1 MNRLAQVAWVW
12 IAASAMP
19 LEAQPSDPGDLTL
32 QARSILRK
40 YCAECHH
47 SGPNRVGELSVLD
60 RAGLERAD
68 RPFLNLGSPTQSQIV
83 QLVEDG
89 SMPPGP
95 RPRPTPEERRV
106 LREWVAAGAAAYPAS
121 FDEGF
126 VRRAILEDVQK
137 RTTEERIRG
146 RYFSLHNLVRDDD
159 VSFTLESRRSA
170 LRQAVSR
177 LSKAPDDALTPIDG
191 AATVFRLDI
200 AQAGWDLRP
209 FQRREIVEQKE
220 RLSPSPVTL
229 HDVILIEYPF
239 GRLDPGEPTFGRL
252 IDLFLRPANQLVP
265 ILYLRGDW
273 FSEVFLGSRAAS
285 DLARA
290 LDLPRPPL
298 HSAPPPRLPDDASS
312 TGRPIRPLD
321 GIDAPD
327 RDSGEGGFGV
337 LFDVWN
343 ADTKATARRFV
354 EGGQLLLYL
363 RPTRDAFV
371 QIVWRNADGSCGVPN
386 LGANSLLGANTE
398 TILGGA
404 SGKGYRLK
412 QNVTGKERLML
423 YAAEGTLPPAEH
435 LRTKLLDERVVH
447 RFYRLPGENA
457 LGEADPE
464 RIVRKTIEIE
474 IVKP

>member
-1 MNRLAQVAWVW
+1 SGVSRQ
-12 IAASAMP
+12 
-19 LEAQPSDPGDLTL
+19 AQPRDPGDLTL

-47 SGPNRVGELSVLD
+47 SGPNRIGELSVLD
-60 RAGLERAD
+60 RAGLERPN
-68 RPFLNLGSPTQSQIV
+68 RPFLNLGSPTQSQIL

-89 SMPPGP
+89 SMPPGQ
-95 RPRPTPEERRV
+95 RPRPTPEERQV
-106 LREWVAAGAAAYPAS
+106 LREWVAAGATAFPAG
-121 FDEGF
+121 FDEGY
-126 VRRAILEDVQK
+126 VRRTILTDIER
-137 RTTEERIRG
+137 RTPEERIRG

-159 VSFTLESRRSA
+159 VSFTLESRRAA
-170 LRQAVSR
+170 LRQAVAR
-177 LSKAPDDALTPIDG
+177 LSKAPGAQLTPIDA

-200 AQAGWDLRP
+200 AQAGWDFRP
-209 FQRREIVEQKE
+209 FQRREVVEQKE
-220 RLSPSPVTL
+220 RLTPSPVTL

-252 IDLFLRPANQLVP
+252 VELFLRPANQLVP

-290 LDLPRPPL
+290 LDLPPPPL
-298 HSAPPPRLPDDASS
+298 HSGPPPRLPDDANG

-343 ADTKATARRFV
+343 AETRATARRFI

-363 RPTRDAFV
+363 RPTREAFV

-412 QNVTGKERLML
+412 QNVLGKERLIL
-423 YAAEGTLPPAEH
+423 YAAEGALPAAEH

-447 RFYRLPGENA
+447 RFYRLPGEETKA
-457 LGEADPE
+457 EADPE
-464 RIVRKTIEIE
+464 RIIRKTIEIE